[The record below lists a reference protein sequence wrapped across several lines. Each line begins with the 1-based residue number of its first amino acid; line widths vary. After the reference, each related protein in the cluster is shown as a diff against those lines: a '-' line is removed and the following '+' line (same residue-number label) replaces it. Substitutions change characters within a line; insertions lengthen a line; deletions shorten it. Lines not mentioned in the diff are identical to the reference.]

1 MGTISDKGDISEDDH
16 EDVLDFMDPTEKD
29 WYRIIL
35 HCPRK
40 SNYSFPLPPSSSSTT
55 LSDTVNTIRRRL
67 PCIAWACFHCIAQKE
82 ALESLIEKE
91 NYEFEENKSALEFH
105 YVPD

>member
-16 EDVLDFMDPTEKD
+16 DDVLDFMDPTEKD

-67 PCIAWACFHCIAQKE
+67 PCIA
-82 ALESLIEKE
+82 
-91 NYEFEENKSALEFH
+91 
-105 YVPD
+105 